1 MGYKQHKEKYK
12 MANRL
17 YVGNLPYSAT
27 ETDLSNFFATAGTV
41 EKTILVIDRETKKPR
56 GFGFVDMASEE
67 GSKKAIE
74 TLNGAE
80 MNGRPLVVN
89 EAKPREDRPSGGNFS
104 PRGHGHGGHKPHHHV
119 PRQMEND
126 FEGSRGGKPRFD
138 ERRDRKRIGWK
149 EDRRRSRYEDDG
161 GY

>member
-1 MGYKQHKEKYK
+1 MT
-12 MANRL
+12 RL

-27 ETDLSNFFATAGTV
+27 ETDLSNFFASAGTV
-41 EKTILVIDRETKKPR
+41 EKTILVIDRETSKPR

-67 GSKKAIE
+67 GAKKAIE
-74 TLNGAE
+74 TLNGAA

-89 EAKPREDRPSGGNFS
+89 EAKPREDRPSGGHS
-104 PRGHGHGGHKPHHHV
+104 GPRGSHHGGHKPHHHS
-119 PRQMEND
+119 PRQVEND
-126 FEGSRGGKPRFD
+126 FDDNRGARRGFE

-161 GY
+161 AGY